1 MNPNEITT
9 PSAAERYFDASVLGQ
24 LYTLMAEA
32 LGPTHKR
39 APARSA
45 ATRRPVSP
53 GPAVPREG
61 LLDRLDRVVL
71 ASGAKGPRGLSGAIA
86 RRVRARTAN
95 RGDGAG
101 RHLALLLTGA
111 STRGA

>member
-32 LGPTHKR
+32 LGPAHKR
-39 APARSA
+39 RPGPQCGNPAPGQPGPGGRPRGASRSA
-45 ATRRPVSP
+45 
-53 GPAVPREG
+53 GP
-61 LLDRLDRVVL
+61 LVL

-101 RHLALLLTGA
+101 RHLALLL
-111 STRGA
+111 